1 MCKELNNSYCLS
13 LPTMPG
19 LDCDLVSHCLDL
31 EVKKLVVI
39 GSSHAGKLSALQA
52 ASLETMFL
60 KLPLQSQTSEAAE
73 DLADRLRQFELNKSD
88 IVYLDL
94 LSNQVYLGS
103 GH

>member
-1 MCKELNNSYCLS
+1 
-13 LPTMPG
+13 MPG

>member
-1 MCKELNNSYCLS
+1 
-13 LPTMPG
+13 
-19 LDCDLVSHCLDL
+19 
-31 EVKKLVVI
+31 
-39 GSSHAGKLSALQA
+39 
-52 ASLETMFL
+52 MFL